1 MSNATTKFVYVT
13 YIAAAPEAI
22 FEAITRPEIAR
33 QYWGHENVSDWMPG
47 SKWEHVRSSDPARPV
62 RIAGNI
68 VECDPPRRMVFS
80 WAAFSDYDD
89 AARHSRV
96 AFDLEPYAGM
106 VKLTVTHDELAE
118 GSEMARNI
126 SNGWPRVL
134 SSLKSFLETGKA
146 LDVFAQPKAA

>member
-1 MSNATTKFVYVT
+1 MSDSSTKFVYVT

-33 QYWGHENVSDWMPG
+33 QYWGHENISDWKPG
-47 SKWEHVRSSDPARPV
+47 SKWEHVRGGDAARTV

-80 WAAFSDYDD
+80 WAGASDYDD
-89 AARHSRV
+89 ATKHSRV
-96 AFDLEPYAGM
+96 TFNLEPFQGM

-134 SSLKSFLETGKA
+134 SSMKSFLETGTA
-146 LDVFAQPKAA
+146 LDVFAQPKAS